1 MEEWD
6 EMLDWVGVKEVQE
19 FKCSSGLFSHSF
31 LTCSLDSRLKTIIKK
46 MINTRLPQWLSVKE
60 SVCNSGDTG
69 DADSIPWP
77 GRSLEKE
84 MATHSSYFAWRIPWT
99 EEPGGL
105 QPMRLQ
111 RVGHDWKTE
120 HAHTVATQKVKA
132 LSEGFS
138 DKIGAEEFVASSVKE
153 GIKASWCHI
162 WTALEVLDDTL
173 VVRASL
179 EFRFLPRDLAQG
191 DPRQSDR
198 WCLAL
203 QNGH

>member
-1 MEEWD
+1 MLKNLSAIQETQ
-6 EMLDWVGVKEVQE
+6 EMRIQSHGQE
-19 FKCSSGLFSHSF
+19 
-31 LTCSLDSRLKTIIKK
+31 DPWRKK
-46 MINTRLPQWLSVKE
+46 WLPTPVI
-60 SVCNSGDTG
+60 V
-69 DADSIPWP
+69 
-77 GRSLEKE
+77 
-84 MATHSSYFAWRIPWT
+84 AWRIPWT